1 MAWPIPQARNGRW
14 LCLTVLTL
22 LPIATGPGAS
32 AQSGWRPGRQPA
44 VPPPARTPSRPQ
56 AREQEGSRLVING
69 LAQQARWQWLQSD
82 GAAASQLWLPLEVLQ
97 GQLGFSSES
106 RPDGG
111 LELEWFGQ
119 TLKVAPAQL
128 RSLDDEVGLD
138 VGPTFAAAGVRLE
151 ATAETL
157 KIEIPPAGLV
167 GIRVSSAGGTAA
179 MGGRRVVLDLDGIA
193 LVRQESG
200 QLLLGL
206 RSTAAQRAELQG
218 LGFAARQSDQ
228 GLTLQ
233 RPGVVPKVLTL
244 GGPARVVL
252 DLAGVGLAGT
262 PGAGAVAT
270 PPPRLD
276 PRLQAL
282 LSSSVTVERQVRAVG
297 NRRML
302 INSVRLDPRRNPLE
316 LRLLTRPD
324 GMQGLSSLPALAAR
338 DQALVAINGGFFNRI
353 RRMPLGA
360 LKEQD
365 RWLSGPI
372 LNRGAVGW
380 RPRELP
386 QFGRLRLEEWLTDET
401 GRRWPLTTVNSGYV
415 QRGLARYTADWGSGY
430 RPLSGAETAVLIR
443 GGIVQRQWSRA
454 ELAQGVGLGAGDT
467 LVVARAGAVAPWPV
481 GSRLSL
487 NSRPLD
493 AVGMNPFVLGGGP
506 LLLQDGRLVLNGT
519 AEGFGAAFQQQ
530 GAPRTVVGSDGR
542 QLWLLTV
549 QGEGNAGPTL
559 QETAGLLRQMGLRDA
574 LNLDGGGST
583 GLMVGGAMTVLGRGV
598 SASIHNGLGLVPR
611 DSVADSSPTP

>member
-1 MAWPIPQARNGRW
+1 MAWPIPPARYGRW

-44 VPPPARTPSRPQ
+44 EPPPARTPARQQ

-282 LSSSVTVERQVRAVG
+282 LSSSVTVERQVRAVA
-297 NRRML
+297 
-302 INSVRLDPRRNPLE
+302 
-316 LRLLTRPD
+316 T
-324 GMQGLSSLPALAAR
+324 
-338 DQALVAINGGFFNRI
+338 GGC
-353 RRMPLGA
+353 
-360 LKEQD
+360 
-365 RWLSGPI
+365 
-372 LNRGAVGW
+372 
-380 RPRELP
+380 
-386 QFGRLRLEEWLTDET
+386 
-401 GRRWPLTTVNSGYV
+401 
-415 QRGLARYTADWGSGY
+415 
-430 RPLSGAETAVLIR
+430 
-443 GGIVQRQWSRA
+443 
-454 ELAQGVGLGAGDT
+454 
-467 LVVARAGAVAPWPV
+467 
-481 GSRLSL
+481 
-487 NSRPLD
+487 
-493 AVGMNPFVLGGGP
+493 
-506 LLLQDGRLVLNGT
+506 
-519 AEGFGAAFQQQ
+519 
-530 GAPRTVVGSDGR
+530 
-542 QLWLLTV
+542 
-549 QGEGNAGPTL
+549 
-559 QETAGLLRQMGLRDA
+559 
-574 LNLDGGGST
+574 
-583 GLMVGGAMTVLGRGV
+583 
-598 SASIHNGLGLVPR
+598 
-611 DSVADSSPTP
+611 